1 MDDITISALKILCRD
16 ERILKFLKTHL
27 NFFIG
32 GDDKRILSI
41 EIFSDKGN
49 IQSLEIYIPMYIY
62 DDLYEWLEED

>member
-16 ERILKFLKTHL
+16 ERILKFLKIHL